1 MKKWFLE
8 DLNLRRQVVITIL
21 VIVLISLGIRDFV
34 QDIQSSERL
43 IDNLSFSWSI
53 PLFGLILL
61 GLLGFT
67 WAILNLWAPAK
78 VARVNLVAIRIRKNL
93 GWLRWLIFA
102 ILAIFLSVILLY
114 SPVGHKLVGTNFR
127 LVFFLVEVIVMTFFA
142 TSDNEKLFRWNPLI
156 ISIISVGSGFVLAK
170 EFLSVIDYPLSLTW
184 SEGNRIWD
192 YSMLYGRRLYDYPM
206 DKRVEAFIDPV
217 RQSLWGLPFLF
228 SEVSI
233 TQVRFWSALVLTIP
247 NILLGWMALRPL
259 EGYKKQW
266 FWIGIWV
273 FLFLYQGPIYSPLVL
288 SAILIASVP
297 RKPIWIAI
305 PLIYLAGYYAQLS
318 RITWMVAPAA
328 WAAMVALLDISKSD
342 DKKLSLRD
350 WLKTVLFGVT
360 GFLGGFGIERGW
372 RKLSRYFERISEVQ
386 SNQGVSELPGISQI
400 SPEVSDA
407 LNQTNS
413 ILTDQPFLWERLW
426 PNPTYGVGIV
436 FGLLLA
442 TVPLILLLIYLI
454 KYKTWKVNLWQQLGA
469 SVILIAFLGIGIVV
483 SVKIGGGGNLHNLD
497 MFLVSLVFA
506 AALAWKNG
514 GKEFLARIEEQT
526 IGVKALIFSLV
537 LIPAFT
543 PMVGATPQELPLDK
557 HVQYSLGLIELE
569 TEHAISEGGEVLFID
584 QRQLLTFGNIR
595 VPLVPE
601 YEKKLLMDRA
611 LANDSVYFAEFY
623 EDLANHRF
631 SLIISDVQRIR
642 YTDGEEDWAA
652 ENDAWVRWVT
662 EPIFCYYTDK
672 YSQDDTNIYVFVP
685 REDVDECS
693 FLD

>member
-1 MKKWFLE
+1 
-8 DLNLRRQVVITIL
+8 
-21 VIVLISLGIRDFV
+21 
-34 QDIQSSERL
+34 
-43 IDNLSFSWSI
+43 
-53 PLFGLILL
+53 
-61 GLLGFT
+61 
-67 WAILNLWAPAK
+67 
-78 VARVNLVAIRIRKNL
+78 
-93 GWLRWLIFA
+93 
-102 ILAIFLSVILLY
+102 
-114 SPVGHKLVGTNFR
+114 
-127 LVFFLVEVIVMTFFA
+127 
-142 TSDNEKLFRWNPLI
+142 
-156 ISIISVGSGFVLAK
+156 
-170 EFLSVIDYPLSLTW
+170 
-184 SEGNRIWD
+184 
-192 YSMLYGRRLYDYPM
+192 
-206 DKRVEAFIDPV
+206 
-217 RQSLWGLPFLF
+217 
-228 SEVSI
+228 
-233 TQVRFWSALVLTIP
+233 
-247 NILLGWMALRPL
+247 
-259 EGYKKQW
+259 
-266 FWIGIWV
+266 
-273 FLFLYQGPIYSPLVL
+273 L

-328 WAAMVALLDISKSD
+328 WAAMVALLDIPKSD
-342 DKKLSLRD
+342 DKKLSLRE
-350 WLKTVLFGVT
+350 WLKTLLFGMT

-386 SNQGVSELPGISQI
+386 SNNGVSELSGISEI

-407 LNQTNS
+407 LNQTNN
-413 ILTDQPFLWERLW
+413 ILTDQPLLWERLW
-426 PNPTYGVGIV
+426 PNPTYGIGIV

-442 TVPLILLLIYLI
+442 TVPIILLLIYLI
-454 KYKTWKVNLWQQLGA
+454 KNRTWKLNLWQQLGA
-469 SVILIAFLGIGIVV
+469 GLILIVFLGIGIVV

-497 MFLVSLVFA
+497 MFLVSLAFA

-514 GKEFLARIEEQT
+514 GKEFLARLEEKPM
-526 IGVKALIFSLV
+526 GVKTLVFALV

-584 QRQLLTFGNIR
+584 QRQLLTFGNIQA
-595 VPLVPE
+595 PLVPE

-611 LANDSVYFAEFY
+611 LANDSAYFAEFY

-631 SLIISDVQRIR
+631 SLIITDVQRIR

-662 EPIFCYYTDK
+662 EPIFCYYDDK

-685 REDVDECS
+685 REDVEECS

>member
-1 MKKWFLE
+1 LKKRFLE
-8 DLNLRRQVVITIL
+8 DQTLFRQVVITIF
-21 VIVLISLGIRDFV
+21 VIVLISLGIQDFYL
-34 QDIQSSERL
+34 DIQSSERL
-43 IDNLSFSWSI
+43 IDNLSVSWSI
-53 PLFGLILL
+53 PLAGLILL
-61 GLLGFT
+61 GVLGF
-67 WAILNLWAPAK
+67 LWAMLNIWVPGK
-78 VARVNLVAIRIRKNL
+78 VAKINLVAIHVRKKL
-93 GWLRWLIFA
+93 GLSRWLIVA
-102 ILAIFLSVILLY
+102 VLAIFPAVILLY
-114 SPVGHKLVGTNFR
+114 SPVGFKLVGTNFR
-127 LVFFLVEVIVMTFFA
+127 LAFFLVNVIVMTFFA
-142 TSDNEKLFRWNPLI
+142 TWDSEKLFRWSSFV
-156 ISIISVGSGFVLAK
+156 ISIISVGSVFVFAK

-192 YSMLYGRRLYDYPM
+192 YSMLYGRRLYDYPI
-206 DKRVEAFIDPV
+206 DKRIEAFIDPV

-228 SEVSI
+228 SEVTI
-233 TQVRFWSALVLTIP
+233 TQVRFWSALVITIP
-247 NILLGWMALRPL
+247 NILFGWMVLRPL
-259 EGYKKQW
+259 AGYKKQW

-328 WAAMVALLDISKSD
+328 WAAMVALLDIPKSD
-342 DKKLSLRD
+342 DKKLSLRE
-350 WLKTVLFGVT
+350 WLKTLLFGMT

-386 SNQGVSELPGISQI
+386 SNNGVSELSGISEI

-407 LNQTNS
+407 LNQTNN
-413 ILTDQPFLWERLW
+413 ILTDQPLLWERLW
-426 PNPTYGVGIV
+426 PNPTYGIGIV

-442 TVPLILLLIYLI
+442 TVPIILLLIYLI
-454 KYKTWKVNLWQQLGA
+454 KNRTWKLNLWQQLGA
-469 SVILIAFLGIGIVV
+469 GLILIVFLGIGIVV

-497 MFLVSLVFA
+497 MFLVSLAFA

-514 GKEFLARIEEQT
+514 GKEFLARLEEKPM
-526 IGVKALIFSLV
+526 GVKTLVFALV

-584 QRQLLTFGNIR
+584 QRQLLTFGNIQA
-595 VPLVPE
+595 PLVPE

-611 LANDSVYFAEFY
+611 LANDSAYFAEFY

-631 SLIISDVQRIR
+631 SLIITDVQRIR

-662 EPIFCYYTDK
+662 EPIFCYYDDK

-685 REDVDECS
+685 REDVEECS